1 MRGGLTE
8 ADAAQAPIRC
18 LLADDHEILLEAVAK
33 RFEDEDGIE
42 LVGTASDGTQALLLI
57 ERRRPDVAVVD
68 IHMPGLD
75 GVALSRA
82 VTERELPTLVLLYT
96 GEVDREV
103 IRRGL
108 AAGARGVLLKSG
120 DPSGLTR
127 AVRAIVAG
135 ATYVEPTLAG
145 ALMEQAA
152 RAPGAVLAKREL
164 EVLQL
169 IANGVT
175 GEGIAAELSLS
186 PNTVRSYVESAV
198 RKLGARGRTHAVAEA
213 FRRQLIV

>member
-1 MRGGLTE
+1 LSSD
-8 ADAAQAPIRC
+8 DAARARIRC
-18 LLADDHEILLEAVAK
+18 LLADDHEILLEAVAA
-33 RFEDEDGIE
+33 RLGREEHIE
-42 LVGTASDGTQALLLI
+42 VVGTATDGIQALSLI
-57 ERRRPDVAVVD
+57 ERRLPDVAVVD

-75 GVALSRA
+75 GVELCRA
-82 VTERELPTLVLLYT
+82 VVERNLRTLVLLYT
-96 GEVDREV
+96 GEADREV

-120 DPSGLTR
+120 DAGGLTR
-127 AVRAIVAG
+127 AVKAIVEG
-135 ATYVEPTLAG
+135 GTYVEPTIARS
-145 ALMEQAA
+145 LMEASA
-152 RAPGAVLAKREL
+152 SAPGAVLARREL

-186 PNTVRSYVESAV
+186 PNTVRSYVESAI